1 MRGLGYAREFGMER
15 TTTGAELAHQK
26 LSKPLAFMPGAR
38 TVKVNNTTATVQIAA
53 GSVVELKTGAIL
65 TQLFIL
71 HAVLLAISPAILM
84 VITAAVGA
92 QARGWI

>member
-1 MRGLGYAREFGMER
+1 
-15 TTTGAELAHQK
+15 
-26 LSKPLAFMPGAR
+26 
-38 TVKVNNTTATVQIAA
+38 
-53 GSVVELKTGAIL
+53 
-65 TQLFIL
+65 LFIL